1 MSPTVPVSGP
11 VTMTYDHD
19 VGENYAVIGLRIYC
33 QAAAGSQPQ
42 YRWFLNETL
51 LNDSGSFYY
60 VVNRPPEPS
69 ILLLS
74 VGRRSA
80 GTYRCEVHDSFDN
93 SNAISSK
100 RLFVSKEGRGEL
112 LSPMDWR
119 RALAEGD
126 SKGVNRHRFPSSA
139 ALNRLPVAAVAAVF
153 GSGAVLVVMVSAC
166 CCFVM
171 LFSE

>member
-11 VTMTYDHD
+11 VTTTYDHD

-33 QAAAGSQPQ
+33 KAAAGSQPQ

-51 LNDSGSFYY
+51 LSDSGSFYY

-80 GTYRCEVHDSFDN
+80 GTYRCEVHDSFDD
-93 SNAISSK
+93 SDAISGE
-100 RLFVSKEGRGEL
+100 RLFVSKEGRGGL
-112 LSPMDWR
+112 LPPMDR
-119 RALAEGD
+119 RQAQAEGD
-126 SKGVNRHRFPSSA
+126 SGGLIA
-139 ALNRLPVAAVAAVF
+139 TALLLLQR
-153 GSGAVLVVMVSAC
+153 
-166 CCFVM
+166 
-171 LFSE
+171 

>member
-11 VTMTYDHD
+11 VTVTYDHD

-60 VVNRPPEPS
+60 VVNRPPERS

-112 LSPMDWR
+112 LPPMDWR

-126 SKGVNRHRFPSSA
+126 SRGLIATAFLLLQR
-139 ALNRLPVAAVAAVF
+139 
-153 GSGAVLVVMVSAC
+153 
-166 CCFVM
+166 
-171 LFSE
+171 